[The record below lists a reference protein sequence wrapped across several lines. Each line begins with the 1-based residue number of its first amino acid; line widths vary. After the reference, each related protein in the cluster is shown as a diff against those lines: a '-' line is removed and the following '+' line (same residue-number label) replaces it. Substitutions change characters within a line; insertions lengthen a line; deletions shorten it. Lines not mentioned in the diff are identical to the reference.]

1 MRRYDHRYYNGS
13 TWTSDVSSGGQRFV
27 DPLGIEPTPSTPERA
42 GHPAIATAAM
52 VLGIVAISLAWVPFV
67 VALGLVAAVLAIVL
81 GTIGLRRA
89 RRTGANRAFAVVGI
103 ATGAGAL
110 VVAVVGVTLSVL
122 VYDAYD
128 AYLDPADNETRIVGC
143 TLEGARATLR
153 GELVNLGDETADFS
167 VLVAFVRP
175 GTDNPER
182 RERVSV
188 DDVAPGATAV
198 FEAQTQVRLDE
209 IDCLVL
215 EVNGPL
221 PFGIV
226 VD

>member
-1 MRRYDHRYYNGS
+1 MRRYDHRYYNGV

-27 DPLGIEPTPSTPERA
+27 DPMGIEPTPAGPER
-42 GHPAIATAAM
+42 PANPGVSTAAM
-52 VLGIVAISLAWVPFV
+52 VLGIVAISLAWVPFI
-67 VALGLVAAVLAIVL
+67 VALGLVAAVVAIVL
-81 GTIGLRRA
+81 GAIGLQRA

-103 ATGAGAL
+103 ATGFGAL
-110 VVAVVGVTLSVL
+110 VVAIVGITLSVL

-128 AYLDPADNETRIVGC
+128 AYLNPAPNEATVVTC
-143 TLEGARATLR
+143 TLEGSRATLQ
-153 GELVNLGDETADFS
+153 GELVNLDDETADFS

-188 DDVAPGATAV
+188 DDVAPGATAA
-198 FEAQTQVRLDE
+198 FEAQAQVGLDE